1 MEKIHFDIDFH
12 SRYINSFLF
21 WECAESLQIQNGIK
35 EKKGKK
41 QSYYYYIMEIVF
53 YFSKLLLLFS
63 FEILW
68 CEVIF

>member
-12 SRYINSFLF
+12 SRFINSFLF

-41 QSYYYYIMEIVF
+41 QSYY
-53 YFSKLLLLFS
+53 
-63 FEILW
+63 
-68 CEVIF
+68 